1 MNWFRWYSGAA
12 TDPKFQVV
20 ARRVGQSVASVVAVW
35 AMLLERASTSSD
47 RGAVDGFDCEGA
59 DAVLGLEDGAAC
71 AIVGALRDKGLLLGE
86 RIAKWEERQ
95 PKREDAGATERK
107 RKQRE
112 RERQREEAAR
122 RAAGHPPSQD
132 VTRCHAVTS
141 PVTPPVTGGHDRVE
155 KIREENKNTTPQGS
169 TVNEGRARARVDVPE
184 GGDGLCPEPHE
195 AEEVAACAMPAA
207 PVASEV
213 AEAHERPEPEC
224 ESRAIEALDG
234 ALDVSME
241 FVELR
246 ELYDRLARCEAPLAG
261 HDAYKMLRAGRM
273 WPGLARITQAIE
285 EWGET
290 PRWKRGYAPGLKR
303 FLAERWWLKSP
314 EAHDMQGAASDAG
327 REPDTYSRLL
337 EEARKQKEVRV

>member
-1 MNWFRWYSGAA
+1 MDWFRWYSGAA

-71 AIVGALRDKGLLLGE
+71 AIVVALRDKGLLLGE

-155 KIREENKNTTPQGS
+155 KIREEKNKNTTPQGS
-169 TVNEGRARARVDVPE
+169 TVNEGRARARVDVSE
-184 GGDGLCPEPHE
+184 GGDGLCPEHHE
-195 AEEVAACAMPAA
+195 AEEWSGDRVLP
-207 PVASEV
+207 EV
-213 AEAHERPEPEC
+213 PDV
-224 ESRAIEALDG
+224 LDG
-234 ALDVSME
+234 TLDASME
-241 FVELR
+241 FIELR

-261 HDAYKMLRAGRM
+261 HDAYKMLRAGRV

-314 EAHDMQGAASDAG
+314 DVDEVQAATSDAG

-337 EEARKQKEVRV
+337 EEARKQKEVRA

>member
-1 MNWFRWYSGAA
+1 MDWFRWYSGAA

-71 AIVGALRDKGLLLGE
+71 AIVVALRDKGLLLGE

-155 KIREENKNTTPQGS
+155 KIREEKNKNTNTQGN
-169 TVNEGRARARVDVPE
+169 TVNEGRARARVDASE
-184 GGDGLCPEPHE
+184 GGDGLCPKPHE
-195 AEEVAACAMPAA
+195 AEEGAGGRV
-207 PVASEV
+207 
-213 AEAHERPEPEC
+213 EPE
-224 ESRAIEALDG
+224 APDVLDG
-234 ALDVSME
+234 TLDASME
-241 FVELR
+241 FLELR
-246 ELYDRLARCEAPLAG
+246 ELYDRLARGEAPLAG
-261 HDAYKMLRAGRM
+261 HDAYKMLRAGRV

-314 EAHDMQGAASDAG
+314 DVDNVQAAASDAG

-337 EEARKQKEVRV
+337 EEARQQKEVRA